1 MSKLLAAALLTAT
14 MYPHIAQIQLGCKDA
29 LIPDR
34 FKQIDDRLSRARDL
48 RMHGDYDGACHQL
61 NEAIRAQESLVER
74 TRENCPKDGSLPS
87 REAQLSNLFFL
98 RSQFEGCR

>member
-1 MSKLLAAALLTAT
+1 MSNLLAAALLIAT
-14 MYPHIAQIQLGCKDA
+14 MHLHIAQAQLGCKDA
-29 LIPDR
+29 LIPDLL
-34 FKQIDDRLSRARDL
+34 KQIDDRLSRARDL

-74 TRENCPKDGSLPS
+74 MRENCPRYGSLPFE
-87 REAQLSNLFFL
+87 EAQLSNLFFL